1 MKNPERE
8 RNVLAT
14 GTVLLKKPG
23 EPWVSPPDLTEPLS
37 SSPHPGHLASCSP
50 GPPAHAGPSTPA
62 SPPAAPQAVSP
73 VPPALPQGTAC
84 PSPISLALGSTT
96 GTLPDP
102 RPPGPGPGPFPAG
115 GRRSRP
121 AGRAWARFLRSG
133 CWSSGSL
140 ATLAARCPA
149 VPHGKV
155 QPLGGRERRLRPDS
169 RTVSSFFQIRTAAP
183 SESPACPGGS
193 GHGEDR
199 QRRARKDSAK
209 EMICPWETP
218 TEEGRAG

>member
-8 RNVLAT
+8 TNVPAT
-14 GTVLLKKPG
+14 GIVLKKPG

-37 SSPHPGHLASCSP
+37 FSSPQPGH
-50 GPPAHAGPSTPA
+50 PPAHAGPSTPA
-62 SPPAAPQAVSP
+62 SPAAAPQALPP
-73 VPPALPQGTAC
+73 VCPGPPALPQGPAC
-84 PSPISLALGSTT
+84 PSPTRLALGSTA
-96 GTLPDP
+96 GP
-102 RPPGPGPGPFPAG
+102 RPCGPGPFPSG
-115 GRRSRP
+115 GRRS
-121 AGRAWARFLRSG
+121 ARAWARFLRSG

-169 RTVSSFFQIRTAAP
+169 RTVSSFFQVRTAAP

-209 EMICPWETP
+209 ELIRPWETP
-218 TEEGRAG
+218 KEEGRAG